1 MHSSLPKVLH
11 PVAGLPMILY
21 AVQAAQEVTGETP
34 VIVIG
39 HGADAVREA
48 ISPTAEFA
56 IQPEQLGT
64 AHAVQCAESLVRG
77 KCDLVLVTYGDM
89 PLVTTATLRRLID
102 TQQANPGPVTMTTLI
117 SADSRGF
124 GRVVRGAD
132 GAVTGIVEEAQA
144 TAEQLAIHE
153 LNAGIYC
160 FKSDW
165 LWTALSRVQVS
176 PKGEYYLTDVVGIA
190 VQDGL
195 AVQAVPLTDPD
206 EALGINNRVHLAEAE
221 KIGRRRINQAWML
234 AGVTLID
241 PGTVYIDATVALS
254 PDTVIW
260 PNTYLQ
266 GNTRVGAGCTLGPN
280 TILRDTSVGQRCVI
294 LSSLLENAQVEDDV
308 DMGPFGHLRPGAH
321 LGQGVHMGNFGE
333 VKNSYLGPKTKMG
346 HFSYI
351 GDAQIGENVN
361 IGCGTITCNFSA
373 EGKKNK
379 TVIGDNAFIGSDT
392 MLVAP
397 INIGAGAIT
406 GSGSVVTHDVPE
418 HTVVVGVPARPLRKQ
433 E

>member
-1 MHSSLPKVLH
+1 
-11 PVAGLPMILY
+11 
-21 AVQAAQEVTGETP
+21 
-34 VIVIG
+34 
-39 HGADAVREA
+39 
-48 ISPTAEFA
+48 
-56 IQPEQLGT
+56 
-64 AHAVQCAESLVRG
+64 
-77 KCDLVLVTYGDM
+77 
-89 PLVTTATLRRLID
+89 
-102 TQQANPGPVTMTTLI
+102 
-117 SADSRGF
+117 
-124 GRVVRGAD
+124 
-132 GAVTGIVEEAQA
+132 VEEAQA
-144 TAEQLAIHE
+144 TPAQLAIQE

-160 FKSDW
+160 FNAAW
-165 LWTALSRVQVS
+165 LWDALARVKIS
-176 PKGEYYLTDVVGIA
+176 PKGEYYLTDLVGMA
-190 VQDGL
+190 VQAGL
-195 AVQAVPLTDPD
+195 AVCAVPLADAD

-221 KIGRRRINQAWML
+221 MIARRRINHAWML
-234 AGVTLID
+234 AGVTMVD
-241 PGTVYIDATVALS
+241 PSTVYIDASVSLS

-266 GNTRVGAGCTLGPN
+266 GITRVGAGCTLGPN

-294 LSSLLENAQVEDDV
+294 LASLLENALVEDDV

-361 IGCGTITCNFSA
+361 IGCGTVTCNFSA

-379 TVIGDNAFIGSDT
+379 TEIGDNAFIGSDT

-397 INIGAGAIT
+397 VKIGAGAIT
-406 GSGSVVTHDVPE
+406 GSGSVVTHDVPD